1 VATVNIEI
9 QKALLRHQV
18 DLLRLEAGTRTR
30 AINAINQMTN
40 ELYGMLTDK
49 DITKFSKSRITALL
63 SQAED
68 TINRYYGR
76 IQDFS
81 DRTLEG
87 AAQVSAKYAGKT
99 LDATFIGID
108 MEASLP
114 SVTVLEKIAG
124 DALIMGATTDEWWE
138 RQARDTA
145 FRFSN
150 AVRQGLVAG
159 DTTEKIAARVA
170 GRQGFP
176 GVMEVSR
183 ANARSLVHT
192 AIMEVANE
200 SRMSVFQKND
210 DIIEGVRQVSTLD
223 SNTTDI
229 CMAYDGAEFDLEG
242 EPINDTE
249 LPYEGGCPRHWGC
262 RSVEVPITKTFKQLG
277 VDAPEPDAGTRA
289 SEGGQVSARMTF
301 GDFLDTLS
309 EEKQNEM
316 LGEGRAEL
324 WRAGDITLQQLLD
337 QKGNPLTLK
346 ELEKRYG

>member
-49 DITKFSKSRITALL
+49 DITKFSKSRITAML
-63 SQAED
+63 SQTED

-114 SVTVLEKIAG
+114 SVTVLEKIAFG

-138 RQARDTA
+138 RQARDVA
-145 FRFSN
+145 FRFST
-150 AVRQGLVAG
+150 QC
-159 DTTEKIAARVA
+159 ARVWLRTA
-170 GRQGFP
+170 TPLSRSP
-176 GVMEVSR
+176 RASPAAADTRESWTRLARMRARSCTRRSWRWRTSR
-183 ANARSLVHT
+183 AWRRS
-192 AIMEVANE
+192 
-200 SRMSVFQKND
+200 R
-210 DIIEGVRQVSTLD
+210 R
-223 SNTTDI
+223 TT
-229 CMAYDGAEFDLEG
+229 
-242 EPINDTE
+242 T
-249 LPYEGGCPRHWGC
+249 
-262 RSVEVPITKTFKQLG
+262 
-277 VDAPEPDAGTRA
+277 
-289 SEGGQVSARMTF
+289 
-301 GDFLDTLS
+301 
-309 EEKQNEM
+309 
-316 LGEGRAEL
+316 
-324 WRAGDITLQQLLD
+324 
-337 QKGNPLTLK
+337 
-346 ELEKRYG
+346 